1 MGKSLPS
8 HPKHAAFVHLR
19 PRIWNSE
26 PIRAITMIFRR
37 CGLLRAMRKQTHRHP
52 QVISWVQDGTT
63 VSLRS
68 VVPYQHTYQHTHTK
82 KKKRKK
88 MPHWQFY
95 AWQRPREDDSTCSLA
110 AYAPFFFELHT
121 QWGQKHI
128 HRKHSGM
135 LFFFCF
141 VRNKR
146 FLLLLMR

>member
-1 MGKSLPS
+1 MGKSPPS

-19 PRIWNSE
+19 PRRWNSE

-68 VVPYQHTYQHTHTK
+68 VVPYQHTYQHTHK
-82 KKKRKK
+82 KKKERKCRTDSF
-88 MPHWQFY
+88 M
-95 AWQRPREDDSTCSLA
+95 RDRDREKTTVLVLSLLTR
-110 AYAPFFFELHT
+110 PFFLSSILNGVKSTFIENT
-121 QWGQKHI
+121 VGC
-128 HRKHSGM
+128 S
-135 LFFFCF
+135 FFCCF